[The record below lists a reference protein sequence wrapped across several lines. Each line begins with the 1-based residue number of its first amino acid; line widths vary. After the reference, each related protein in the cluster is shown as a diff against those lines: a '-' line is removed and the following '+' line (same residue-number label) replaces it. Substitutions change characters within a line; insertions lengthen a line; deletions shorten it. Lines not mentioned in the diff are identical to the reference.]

1 MQRILTILGPTA
13 TGKTRLAAN
22 LAKSIN
28 AEIISA
34 DSRQVYRGLN
44 IGAGKDL
51 NEYSVEGKQIP
62 YHLIDICDIGEE
74 YNVFKFQEDFHRSL
88 KKISGANK
96 NTILCGGTGLYIQS
110 VLDGYKLYPV
120 ASNPKLRAELETKT
134 QEELVAMLREL
145 TKLHNV
151 TDTSIK
157 RRTIRAI
164 EIAQYCKENNITQ
177 EIFPEVNSLTF
188 GISLERRLLKEVI
201 TSRLKQRL
209 ENGMIEEVEGLIEK
223 GISMDQLK
231 FFGLEYKYLAQFI
244 SEELSYNDM
253 FQKLNSAIH
262 QFAKR
267 QMTWF
272 RRMEKQG
279 HNIQWIDGNLDLEKK
294 IELIKKRIKN
304 VES

>member
-1 MQRILTILGPTA
+1 
-13 TGKTRLAAN
+13 
-22 LAKSIN
+22 
-28 AEIISA
+28 
-34 DSRQVYRGLN
+34 
-44 IGAGKDL
+44 
-51 NEYSVEGKQIP
+51 
-62 YHLIDICDIGEE
+62 
-74 YNVFKFQEDFHRSL
+74 
-88 KKISGANK
+88 
-96 NTILCGGTGLYIQS
+96 
-110 VLDGYKLYPV
+110 
-120 ASNPKLRAELETKT
+120 
-134 QEELVAMLREL
+134 
-145 TKLHNV
+145 
-151 TDTSIK
+151 
-157 RRTIRAI
+157 
-164 EIAQYCKENNITQ
+164 
-177 EIFPEVNSLTF
+177 
-188 GISLERRLLKEVI
+188 
-201 TSRLKQRL
+201 
-209 ENGMIEEVEGLIEK
+209 MIEEVEGLIEK